1 MFSIEKVFPGWRTVR
16 KLGEGSFG
24 GVYELSRQLPD
35 GKEERAALKKL
46 TVPHDKEEIEILQA
60 QGFSAE
66 RIKAYFKKQMEELVQ
81 EYMFMQ
87 ELENCPTVV
96 TCQDIRYIQHED
108 GIGWDIYIR
117 MELLK
122 PLKKSVAK
130 QYSEYQTL
138 RLGMDIC
145 RALLA
150 CESMNIIHR
159 DIKPENI
166 LVSENGKYKLADFGI
181 AKVSERTET
190 GTLAGTNGYMA
201 PEVANRQHYGKEVD
215 IYSLG
220 LVLYWMANNNVLPF
234 LPQPP
239 KIPSAEQRQEAI
251 VRRLDGEPLPPPC
264 NGSMELKQVILRACS
279 YEPEKR
285 FRSAR
290 EFGAALQR
298 IFKTMKATDTDS
310 ILHEIGI
317 TQEMMDG
324 EPSSTVRGT
333 SKGTTVIEPETIAT
347 SRERRRQEKKKKG
360 KGFLEGTLAILIVAA
375 AAVGYFILE
384 EASPSASKANMN
396 ASVSAEMEEQSD
408 KQLELPTETTIPEP
422 TSPYLYENMEDGV
435 RITGWNDGIS
445 SELVIP
451 ESIDGVTV
459 VEIAENA
466 FSASSLTAVKI
477 PTSVKRIGKGAFSEC
492 SSLNRVEL
500 PDGITELVENMFSGC
515 ISLEQIVIPESVVLI
530 GERAFEN
537 CEALSSIELPE
548 NVTELGGYAFS
559 GCSLLNDVTL
569 PDNLERIGTG
579 AFENCSSLTGIDI
592 PDSVT
597 EIGDSAFYNSGM
609 LTATINVSYEADIL
623 RFMPDDCDVTYTGI
637 EKPEIYGEV
646 GDIITFGTYEQDNDL
661 TNGSEPI
668 EWLIL
673 EKDGTKLYVISKYG
687 LDSQKYHDKWEVVCW
702 ETCKIR
708 VWLNQDFYTTAFSS
722 VEQSMIATTD
732 VRSVHPS
739 GSYPSKTVQDK
750 VFLLD
755 YDGAYGYFKGEKART
770 CIATAYADA
779 QGSAV
784 EYGGRCWWW
793 LREGYFVDLASI
805 PNTKRANLTDS
816 GGTVR
821 PMICIDTAA

>member
-1 MFSIEKVFPGWRTVR
+1 MKVFPDWRIVQ

-46 TVPHDKEEIEILQA
+46 TVPRDKEEIEILQA
-60 QGFSAE
+60 QGFSTE

-122 PLKKSVAK
+122 PLKKSVTK

-220 LVLYWMANNNVLPF
+220 LVLYWMTNNNVLPF

-324 EPSSTVRGT
+324 ELGSTVCGT

-347 SRERRRQEKKKKG
+347 SRKRRKPKKKKKG
-360 KGFLEGTLAILIVAA
+360 KGFLVGILAMLIVAIA
-375 AAVGYFILE
+375 AAGYFISE
-384 EASPSASKANMN
+384 RTSASKSNLEV
-396 ASVSAEMEEQSD
+396 SVSTGMEGQSD
-408 KQLELPTETTIPEP
+408 ILMESATETTIPEP
-422 TSPYLYENMEDGV
+422 TSPYVYEYTVDGV

-459 VEIAENA
+459 VEIAANA
-466 FSASSLTAVKI
+466 FSGSSLTEVKI
-477 PTSVKRIGKGAFSEC
+477 PESVKWIGEGAFSEC
-492 SSLNRVEL
+492 RSLFRIEL
-500 PDGITELVENMFSGC
+500 PDGITELVVNMFSGC

-537 CEALSSIELPE
+537 CEALSTIELPE
-548 NVTELGGYAFS
+548 NVTDLGGYAFS

-569 PDNLERIGTG
+569 PENLERIGTS
-579 AFENCSSLTGIDI
+579 AFENCRSLTGIDI

-597 EIGDSAFYNSGM
+597 EIGDRAFYNSGM

-668 EWLIL
+668 EWQIL

-708 VWLNQDFYTTAFSS
+708 VWLNQDFYATAFSP

-779 QGSAV
+779 QGSVV

-821 PMICIDTAA
+821 PMICIDTAT